1 MEATPKASYAAS
13 NLMFLIKRN
22 MHYRVLFVRTG
33 QEIHCLVIAKG
44 FGKLAYLG
52 KALPTG
58 VVHPYLW
65 KTYRIT
71 RPLQKNHPVSH
82 EQLNTILSTVKKDM
96 PESFVIRTADVKSW
110 AVYQHGLGATLLLT
124 LKNGEREAFMVLNV
138 TKSFPFF
145 QEQIGK
151 VFEGIPT
158 EQANVT
164 LPIWK
169 SPETVLGKI
178 SGFSNTNAWPSSF
191 SIGLKQDV
199 TTKLAINAALLIAVG
214 MVVGSMVLLLYL
226 AK

>member
-1 MEATPKASYAAS
+1 
-13 NLMFLIKRN
+13 
-22 MHYRVLFVRTG
+22 MHYRVLFVRTR

-44 FGKLAYLG
+44 YGILTYYG
-52 KALPTG
+52 KAPSTG

-71 RPLQKNHPVSH
+71 RPLQKNQPVSL
-82 EQLNTILSTVKKDM
+82 EQLNTIISTVKKDM
-96 PESFVIRTADVKSW
+96 PESFVIRTSDVKSW

-124 LKNGEREAFMVLNV
+124 LKNGEREAFMILNV

-145 QEQIGK
+145 QEQTST

-158 EQANVT
+158 EPSNIT

-191 SIGLKQDV
+191 VIGLKQAV
-199 TTKLAINAALLIAVG
+199 ATKSVIIIGSLATAAILFGLI
-214 MVVGSMVLLLYL
+214 LLLL
-226 AK
+226 NMAT